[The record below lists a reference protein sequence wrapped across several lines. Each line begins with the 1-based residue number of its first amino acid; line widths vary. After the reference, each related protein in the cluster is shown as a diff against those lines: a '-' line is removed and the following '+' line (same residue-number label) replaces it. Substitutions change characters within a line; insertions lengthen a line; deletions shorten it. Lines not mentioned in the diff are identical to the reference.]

1 MPETVMTKAQRLPV
15 RLLHHD
21 QRVTVA
27 DVTGDH
33 DTYRVNVVRTINARF
48 RRPAKIESAVWC
60 SCPSQVEACSHVL
73 AVAIKLKEQQ

>member
-1 MPETVMTKAQRLPV
+1 MTTESVMVKAHRLPV

-33 DTYRVNVVRTINARF
+33 DTYRVNVVRR
-48 RRPAKIESAVWC
+48 AKAAVWC
-60 SCPSQVEACSHVL
+60 SCPSQVEGCSHVL
-73 AVAIKLKEQQ
+73 ALAIKLKEQQ

>member
-1 MPETVMTKAQRLPV
+1 MTTETVMVKAQRLPV

-33 DTYRVNVVRTINARF
+33 DTYRVNVVHR
-48 RRPAKIESAVWC
+48 AKAAVWC

-73 AVAIKLKEQQ
+73 ALALKLKEQQ

>member
-1 MPETVMTKAQRLPV
+1 MPEAVMTKAQRLPV

-33 DTYRVNVVRTINARF
+33 DTYRVNVVRYLF
-48 RRPAKIESAVWC
+48 VGHQESAVWC

-73 AVAIKLKEQQ
+73 ALAIKLKEQQ